1 MSSRTPKLSNK
12 NTNKESQTVLFDSYS
27 QESDTLVFFINNEYI
42 IEKII
47 LKSTKEYFCSIQKLI
62 QKPFIEATNYLN
74 LNSNDIIA
82 LLEQTTTTLYE
93 HLELNDTT
101 YHYDY
106 SLSVTHDTPNY
117 TVILKVIDKENDT
130 LKSYFNTII
139 NTLPGAVYWKDKDGF
154 YLGCNKFV
162 ANMAGFDKPQQLFG
176 KTDFDLCWNEFA
188 QEWRDFDLEVMRE
201 HKTYKREESAR
212 LADGRIITEITIKS
226 PLYNE
231 KNEVVGVIGTSMDI
245 SEQKI
250 LEQDLIAA
258 RKKAEAANQAKT
270 EFLSNMR
277 HDIRTPLSGIVGF
290 SEILKSESNQPRIK
304 EYADNLVA
312 SSHAL
317 LDLMDEV
324 LEAVK
329 VSSGEI
335 PRLKRKFNLC
345 TTLEQVISLYCAK
358 AQEKRLHL
366 SLSVDKK
373 LPRYVIGDKIRVHRI
388 ALELIGN
395 ALNFT
400 DSGHVTVSI
409 ELAKKEQRHLVV
421 KMTVSDSGMGI
432 PQDKQQE
439 IYLQFKRLTPSY
451 QGIYKGAGLG
461 LYVVKQ
467 FIDEL
472 EGEIYVDSEPQ
483 QGTVF
488 TCLIPLQEPLLDD
501 DSGID
506 NTVVSKTEKPHLSP
520 LTHKQEA
527 LSPMSESKIKSKVL
541 VVEDNFI
548 AQTVAKTLLSGMDC
562 HVDVASSGVDALT
575 LYEQTDYDL
584 IFMDIGLGEG
594 MDGYEVTHF
603 IRSKTRLTKHI
614 PIIALTAHA
623 GDESKQRCIEAGM
636 DAVLTKPLTQAHA
649 TDILKSFISERHETL
664 AVDPSKTRKDL
675 PDSDDELFQLNQ
687 FPILN
692 SDEALKNCATEEM
705 LKELLTLMTQELPSD
720 LESMKRAFKALDYPL
735 VEKTAHKIKGGAVYV
750 GTIRMKYAC
759 QYVERYWKTGQR
771 ELFDPLY
778 HQAVSTI
785 EETITYIEGWLQR
798 NTP

>member
-12 NTNKESQTVLFDSYS
+12 NTNPKNHAVFFETYS
-27 QESDTLVFFINNEYI
+27 QESDILVFFVNNEYF

-47 LKSTKEYFCSIQKLI
+47 LKSTNEYYCSIQKLV
-62 QKPFIEATNYLN
+62 QQPFIEVINYLN
-74 LNSNDIIA
+74 LNSNDIIS
-82 LLEQTTTTLYE
+82 LLEQAKTTLYE
-93 HLELNDTT
+93 HLELHDDPTFRYN
-101 YHYDY
+101 Y
-106 SLSVTHDTPNY
+106 SLSVTHDTHSY
-117 TVILKVIDKENDT
+117 TVILKVIDRKNDT
-130 LKSYFNTII
+130 LKSYINTII
-139 NTLPGAVYWKDKDGF
+139 NTLPGAVYWKDKDGC

-162 ANMAGFDKPQQLFG
+162 ASMAGFDKPQQLLG

-201 HKTYKREESAR
+201 QKTYKREESVR
-212 LADGRIITEITIKS
+212 LADGRVITEITIKS

-231 KNEVVGVIGTSMDI
+231 KNEVVGIIGTSMDI
-245 SEQKI
+245 TEQKT

-345 TTLEQVISLYCAK
+345 DTLGQVISLYCAK
-358 AQEKRLHL
+358 AQEKGLNL
-366 SLSVDKK
+366 SLSVDKN
-373 LPRYVIGDKIRVHRI
+373 LPRYVIGDKIRMHRI

-400 DSGHVTVSI
+400 DNGHVTVSV
-409 ELAKKEQRHLVV
+409 ELAKKEQRHLVI

-483 QGTVF
+483 KGTVF

-506 NTVVSKTEKPHLSP
+506 NTVVSKTEKRHLSP

-527 LSPMSESKIKSKVL
+527 FSLMSESKTKSKVL

-562 HVDVASSGVDALT
+562 QVDVASSGIDALA
-575 LYEQTDYDL
+575 LYDKIDYDL

-594 MDGYEVTHF
+594 IDGYEVTHH
-603 IRSKTRLTKHI
+603 IRSKTSVVTKHI
-614 PIIALTAHA
+614 PIIALTAHG

-649 TDILKSFISERHETL
+649 IDIIKSFIPERHE
-664 AVDPSKTRKDL
+664 PSEIKSSETRKDL
-675 PDSDDELFQLNQ
+675 PDSDDEMFQLNQ
-687 FPILN
+687 FPI
-692 SDEALKNCATEEM
+692 
-705 LKELLTLMTQELPSD
+705 
-720 LESMKRAFKALDYPL
+720 
-735 VEKTAHKIKGGAVYV
+735 
-750 GTIRMKYAC
+750 
-759 QYVERYWKTGQR
+759 
-771 ELFDPLY
+771 
-778 HQAVSTI
+778 
-785 EETITYIEGWLQR
+785 
-798 NTP
+798 